1 MSAAGFPDETL
12 LKKGMKMNNAKIAIA
27 GCGEIGRLHAKYLVK
42 GDKNRVKCTAVCD
55 ISQDNLK
62 LIKEILGD
70 EAVYYDDF
78 NKMLEA
84 GGFDGV
90 LIATPH
96 RFHCDMAIKAFE
108 KGYHVLVEKPAGV
121 YTKEVMKMNE
131 AAKKSGK
138 VFGIMFMERTR
149 QIYQKMHEIVSGGE
163 LGELKRVVWIATEW
177 YRPQSY
183 YDLAAWRGTW
193 KGEGGGVLLNQS
205 PHNLDLW
212 QWICGMPVSLRGY
225 CEQGKY
231 HDIEVEDDAT
241 IFAKYANGA
250 TGVFI
255 TSTGEAPGTNRVE
268 ISGDRGKLVAE
279 DGKLTFWEL
288 KVSEREYNKNC
299 TDPFSEPEYEKHDIE
314 IENEAPLHEGI
325 TRNWVDAILGKAE
338 LLAPGKEG
346 IKSLGISNAAYLS
359 SWQNGWVDLPID
371 ADKYYESL
379 QKQIMIYDKGQAH
392 QKKR

>member
-1 MSAAGFPDETL
+1 ME
-12 LKKGMKMNNAKIAIA
+12 KIKVAIV
-27 GCGEIGRLHAKYLVK
+27 GCGEIGRLHAKYLA
-42 GDKNRVKCTAVCD
+42 NEQYEYIKCAAVCD
-55 ISQDNLK
+55 VAPSNLEK
-62 LIKEILGD
+62 MKEILGSD
-70 EAVYYDDF
+70 IPTFTDYEDL
-78 NKMLEA
+78 LESHLM
-84 GGFDGV
+84 DGV

-96 RFHCDMAIKAFE
+96 RFHCEMAEKAFE

-121 YTKEVMKMNE
+121 YTKEVSQMNE

-149 QIYQKMHEIVSGGE
+149 PIYQKMHEIISSGK
-163 LGELKRVVWIATEW
+163 LGGLKRVVWMATEW
-177 YRPQSY
+177 YRAQSY

-212 QWICGMPVSLRGY
+212 QWICGMPESVRGY

-250 TGVFI
+250 TGIFI

-279 DGKLTFWEL
+279 NGKLTFWEL
-288 KVSEREYNKNC
+288 KVSEREYNRNC
-299 TDPFSEPEYEKHDIE
+299 TDPFSEPEYEKHDLE
-314 IENEAPLHEGI
+314 IDAEAPLHEGI
-325 TRNWVDAILGKAE
+325 TRNWADAILGKDQ
-338 LLAPGKEG
+338 LLAPGEDG
-346 IKSLGISNAAYLS
+346 IKSLEISNAAYLS
-359 SWQNGWVDLPID
+359 SWENDWVDLPID
-371 ADKYYESL
+371 ADRYYEML
-379 QKQIMIYDKGQAH
+379 QKQIDSYE
-392 QKKR
+392 KK